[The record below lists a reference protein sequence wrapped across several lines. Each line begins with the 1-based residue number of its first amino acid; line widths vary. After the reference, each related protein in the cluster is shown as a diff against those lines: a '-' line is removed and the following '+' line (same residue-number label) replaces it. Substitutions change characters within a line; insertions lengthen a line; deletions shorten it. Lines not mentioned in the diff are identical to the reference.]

1 MEEID
6 LKELID
12 MFLRKK
18 LLIILVVIVFAA
30 LGAIYTL
37 KLITPEYQ
45 SLTNLILVQ
54 IRTDVAASADPN
66 SNSITTTDVTLNSK
80 LVQDYM
86 EIIKSKK
93 VLYKVIENLNLDKT
107 YGQLKSNIT
116 VTSKSDTEV
125 IEITVTDTNPE
136 TACKIANEVADIFMD
151 TVEELFNVRNVLVLD
166 VAEVNNTPSN
176 INLGKNIVI
185 FAFIGLIA
193 VSAYILLVNM
203 LDTTVS
209 TDTDIERA
217 LKIPVLAS
225 IVLTEESNSKKIK
238 GQTQKKP
245 TKAEKEAYKDISNFS
260 YLNKDNY
267 IKHDEDV
274 ETMVNDKKTKDRR
287 SGK

>member
-18 LLIILVVIVFAA
+18 FLIILMIIVFAA

-37 KLITPEYQ
+37 KFITPEYQ
-45 SLTNLILVQ
+45 ATTNLILVQ
-54 IRTDVAASADPN
+54 IRTDLSSSADPN

-86 EIIKSKK
+86 EIIKSKR
-93 VLYKVIENLNLDKT
+93 VLYKVIENLNLNQT
-107 YGQLKSNIT
+107 YTQLKSNIT
-116 VTSKSDTEV
+116 VNSKSDTEL
-125 IEITVTDTNPE
+125 IEITVTDVNPDN
-136 TACKIANEVADIFMD
+136 ACKIANEVAEIFMD
-151 TVEELFNVRNVLVLD
+151 EVETLFNVRNVLVLD
-166 VAEVNNTPSN
+166 VAETNHQPSN
-176 INLGKNIVI
+176 INLSKNIVI
-185 FAFIGLIA
+185 FAFIGLIT

-217 LKIPVLAS
+217 IKVPVLAS
-225 IVLTEESNSKKIK
+225 IVLTEESNAKKIR
-238 GQTQKKP
+238 GQMQKKP

-260 YLNKDNY
+260 YLNQDNY
-267 IKHDEDV
+267 IKTDEDIAAV
-274 ETMVNDKKTKDRR
+274 QKDKETKKRR
-287 SGK
+287 GGR

>member
-18 LLIILVVIVFAA
+18 ILIILVIIVFAA

-37 KLITPEYQ
+37 KFITPKYQ
-45 SLTNLILVQ
+45 STTNLILVQ
-54 IRTDVAASADPN
+54 IRTDLAASADPN

-86 EIIKSKK
+86 EIIKSKR
-93 VLYKVIENLNLDKT
+93 VLYKVIENLKLDQT
-107 YGQLKSNIT
+107 YSQLKSNIT
-116 VTSKSDTEV
+116 VTSKSDTEL
-125 IEITVTDTNPE
+125 IEITVTDISAE
-136 TACKIANEVADIFMD
+136 TACKIANEVAEIFMD
-151 TVEELFNVRNVLVLD
+151 EVEELFNVRNVLVLD
-166 VAEVNNTPSN
+166 VAETNNQPSN
-176 INLGKNIVI
+176 INLSKNVVI
-185 FAFIGLIA
+185 FAFIGLIV

-217 LKIPVLAS
+217 IKVPVLAS
-225 IVLTEESNSKKIK
+225 IVLTEESNTKKIK
-238 GQTQKKP
+238 GQAQKKP

-267 IKHDEDV
+267 IKSDDDIEAV
-274 ETMVNDKKTKDRR
+274 QSDKKTKERR
-287 SGK
+287 SGR

>member
-18 LLIILVVIVFAA
+18 FLIILMIIVFAA

-37 KLITPEYQ
+37 KFITPEYQ
-45 SLTNLILVQ
+45 ATTNLILVQ
-54 IRTDVAASADPN
+54 IRTDLSSSADPD

-86 EIIKSKK
+86 EIIKSKR
-93 VLYKVIENLNLDKT
+93 VLYKVIENLNLNQT
-107 YGQLKSNIT
+107 YTQLKSNIT
-116 VTSKSDTEV
+116 VNSKSDTEL
-125 IEITVTDTNPE
+125 IEITVTDVNPDN
-136 TACKIANEVADIFMD
+136 ACKIANEVAEIFMD
-151 TVEELFNVRNVLVLD
+151 EVENLFNVRNVLVLD
-166 VAEVNNTPSN
+166 VAEINHQPSN
-176 INLGKNIVI
+176 INLSKNIVI
-185 FAFIGLIA
+185 FAFIGLIT

-217 LKIPVLAS
+217 IKVPVLAS
-225 IVLTEESNSKKIK
+225 IVLTEESNAKKIR
-238 GQTQKKP
+238 GQIQKKP

-260 YLNKDNY
+260 YLNQDNY
-267 IKHDEDV
+267 IKTDEDIAAV
-274 ETMVNDKKTKDRR
+274 QKEKETKKRR
-287 SGK
+287 GGR